1 MDVISTRRLSSLPD
15 LYALAPEWRELW
27 NRCPS
32 ATPFQRPEW
41 LLPWIESFTPRELW
55 VIEARRENRL
65 VGLAPMFIWQRAGER
80 VMAPVGAGISD
91 YLDWLVDPV
100 VSTECLPLLLR
111 RLGGAEWDT
120 MELMDLSS
128 DSPLLQHWQHGG
140 KEESCAI
147 CPGLRFDPGTPFNK
161 IVPSHQRRNLKTAEN
176 RMRRAGISRVEL
188 ATRETLPEFI
198 AMLIKLHGSR
208 WTELGGP
215 GVLED
220 PKVQD
225 FHKRSSARL
234 LDSGLL
240 RFYGL
245 LFDGRLIAVLH
256 TLVGHNGIYCYLQGF
271 DTAYSEFSPGM
282 LLLERVVQDAAR
294 EGKSRVDF
302 LRGREAYKY
311 MWGAKDEQ
319 TYRIV
324 VHKRALDAE
333 SHTRQAA

>member
-1 MDVISTRRLSSLPD
+1 MDAISTRRLSRLPD

-32 ATPFQRPEW
+32 ATPFQCPEW

-55 VIEARRENRL
+55 VIEARYENRL
-65 VGLAPMFIWQRAGER
+65 VGLAPMFIWQRAGEQ
-80 VMAPVGAGISD
+80 VMAPVGAGITD
-91 YLDWLVDPV
+91 YLDWLVDPAV
-100 VSTECLPLLLR
+100 GTECLPLLFQN
-111 RLGGAEWDT
+111 LGEAEWDT
-120 MELMDLSS
+120 MELMDLSQ
-128 DSPLLQHWQHGG
+128 DSPLLQYRHHGG
-140 KEESCAI
+140 KQEPCAI

-188 ATRETLPEFI
+188 ATRETLPEFT
-198 AMLIKLHGSR
+198 AMLINLHGSR
-208 WTELGGP
+208 WGELGGP

-220 PKVQD
+220 PKVQE

-234 LDSGLL
+234 LESDLL

-245 LFDGRLIAVLH
+245 RFDGRLIAVLH
-256 TLVGHNGIYCYLQGF
+256 TLVGHNGMHCYLQGF

-294 EGKSRVDF
+294 EGKSSVDF
-302 LRGREAYKY
+302 LRGRESYKY

-324 VHKRALDAE
+324 VHKRALDSE
-333 SHTRQAA
+333 NHTRQAA